1 MAKKRGPKM
10 MWVPPAEKTIQFKV
24 ALRYI
29 RPLIWRRLLLPDNFT
44 LGQLHDVI
52 QVVMG
57 WYNCH
62 MHAFRVPRRGF
73 GPPLREFGSG
83 LDTAENENMAFVG
96 AVLVRKGQKLLYE
109 YDFGDGWE
117 HEIVV
122 EKMLP
127 IDPQA
132 NYPVCLAGARACPP
146 EDCGSF
152 PGYMNI
158 LEALKAPKKTAEQKE
173 LLEWVGDG
181 YDPERFDLEAVNRQL
196 GGKRA

>member
-132 NYPVCLAGARACPP
+132 NYPVCLAVARACPP

-158 LEALKAPKKTAEQKE
+158 LEAEAAKKTAEKKE
-173 LLEWVGDG
+173 LREWVGDG

>member
-1 MAKKRGPKM
+1 MAKKRGPKVI
-10 MWVPPAEKTIQFKV
+10 WVPPAEKAIQFKV

-29 RPLIWRRLLLPDNFT
+29 RPPIWRRMVLPDNFT

-52 QVVMG
+52 QVTMG
-57 WYNCH
+57 WDNCH
-62 MHAFRVPRRGF
+62 MHAFRF
-73 GPPLREFGSG
+73 GEVQYTSQAASAMGEM
-83 LDTAENENMAFVG
+83 DMENEETVFLSRMIT
-96 AVLVRKGQKLLYE
+96 RPKQKFIYE
-109 YDFGDGWE
+109 YDFVDSWE
-117 HEIVV
+117 HEVVV
-122 EKMLP
+122 EKIVP
-127 IDPQA
+127 TAPQTK
-132 NYPVCLAGARACPP
+132 YPVCLGGARACPP

>member
-10 MWVPPAEKTIQFKV
+10 IWVPPAEKAIQFKV

-29 RPLIWRRLLLPDNFT
+29 RPPIWRRVVLPDNFT

-52 QVVMG
+52 QVTMG

-62 MHAFRVPRRGF
+62 LHDFRF
-73 GPPLREFGSG
+73 GDVHYTSQQASEMGEM
-83 LDTAENENMAFVG
+83 DMENEETVFLSRV
-96 AVLVRKGQKLLYE
+96 VTRPKQKFIYE
-109 YDFGDGWE
+109 YDFGDSWE
-117 HEIVV
+117 HEVVV
-122 EKMLP
+122 EKMLL

-132 NYPVCLAGARACPP
+132 KYPVCLAGARACPP

-152 PGYMNI
+152 PGYCDI
-158 LEALKAPKKTAEQKE
+158 LEALKAPKKTEEQKE

-181 YDPERFDLEAVNRQL
+181 YDPERFDLDVVN
-196 GGKRA
+196 KRLTRTR